1 MVRRHSGEGL
11 ISDGPTRKVATWT
24 APRWA
29 VGIMGARR
37 TFSSEIAMR
46 SGGLRRSVMGLALA
60 AVHAAPGVSDAEA
73 SDMTRRGHHAADDEH
88 ATVEPDQLFVKA
100 NTKPF
105 GIKVV
110 NGSTFT
116 KRVLKKKGGGL
127 FTAVLFYVPWSKQC
141 RQLAPAWRRAALA
154 LEGEVRMVVVNP
166 EAKVGDAKDQGL
178 QRKYNIQARR

>member
-1 MVRRHSGEGL
+1 MDGASLGRR
-11 ISDGPTRKVATWT
+11 
-24 APRWA
+24 
-29 VGIMGARR
+29 GIMGARR

-60 AVHAAPGVSDAEA
+60 AVHAAPGVSDAGA
-73 SDMTRRGHHAADDEH
+73 ADMTRRGHHAADDEH

-154 LEGEVRMVVVNP
+154 LEGEVRMVVVNG
-166 EAKVGDAKDQGL
+166 ENKTSRRLRK
-178 QRKYNIQARR
+178 KYNIQARRRARARPHSPAYCT

>member
-11 ISDGPTRKVATWT
+11 ISDVRPAQSCHVDERRGASFR
-24 APRWA
+24 
-29 VGIMGARR
+29 GARR
-37 TFSSEIAMR
+37 TKQICAMR
-46 SGGLRRSVMGLALA
+46 SGGLRRAVMGLALA
-60 AVHAAPGVSDAEA
+60 AVHAAPHVSDAEA
-73 SDMTRRGHHAADDEH
+73 SDLTRREHHAADDEH
-88 ATVEPDQLFVKA
+88 ATIEPDQLFVKA

-116 KRVLKKKGGGL
+116 KRVLKKRGGGL

-166 EAKVGDAKDQGL
+166 ENKLDENNLGL
-178 QRKYNIQARR
+178 RRKYNIQARQ

>member
-1 MVRRHSGEGL
+1 
-11 ISDGPTRKVATWT
+11 
-24 APRWA
+24 
-29 VGIMGARR
+29 
-37 TFSSEIAMR
+37 
-46 SGGLRRSVMGLALA
+46 MGLALA
-60 AVHAAPGVSDAEA
+60 AVHAAPGVSEA

-154 LEGEVRMVVVNP
+154 LEGEVRMVVVNT
-166 EAKVGDAKDQGL
+166 ENQTNGRLRQ
-178 QRKYNIQARR
+178 KYNIQARRRARARPHSPPYYVTDRGCARRCTPPSSYSAGTRRLHTTTTRPSWHIGTALAS